1 MKIKKDLP
9 SNRNVWHSLC
19 ERLKSGQNAA
29 IQKRFLFWFHNRTA
43 FMPGFHFL
51 RSIKEFTLFYKCICP
66 FPTRNDRL
74 VKISLARILCSY
86 ILFSLQSVLNTW
98 NKSNLNQALISQG
111 HVTASND
118 FTRDQWLTEKRMTQI
133 LK

>member
-9 SNRNVWHSLC
+9 SNRDVWHSFC

-29 IQKRFLFWFHNRTA
+29 IQKRFLFFFHNRTA
-43 FMPGFHFL
+43 FMPEFHIL
-51 RSIKEFTLFYKCICP
+51 HSIKEFTLFYKCICP

-74 VKISLARILCSY
+74 VRILCLISSY

-118 FTRDQWLTEKRMTQI
+118 FTRDQWLTGKRMTQI